1 MVNTERRRNRLFSG
15 GRNGRRNGYTMIFM
29 SRSNDEHYALN
40 YVRIVEDCTYTV
52 GYDTCCSNGTFCDPT
67 QAPYRNN
74 WPPIQ
79 ILAVISLSDS
89 S

>member
-1 MVNTERRRNRLFSG
+1 MINTERRINRLFSG
-15 GRNGRRNGYTMIFM
+15 GSNGRRYTKIFM
-29 SRSNDEHYALN
+29 SRSNDEHSALN
-40 YVRIVEDCTYTV
+40 YVRIVEDCTYIV
-52 GYDTCCSNGTFCDPT
+52 RYDTCCSNGTFCDST

-79 ILAVISLSDS
+79 IPEVVSVSDS